1 MSWHVVVYDIPHD
14 GRRRKLHDRLKA
26 LLKPVQY
33 SCFEGDLG
41 ARGLRSLQGLVRRW
55 LCDPG
60 ERLHV
65 YTLCDTCRQRT
76 QVLAGT
82 DPTLPLPWTL
92 GGTHGGIPSAGT
104 TVPPA
109 GGTPP

>member
-14 GRRRKLHDRLKA
+14 GRRRKLHDKLRAILR
-26 LLKPVQY
+26 PVQY

-41 ARGLRSLQGLVRRW
+41 AEGVRRLQGLVRRW
-55 LCDPG
+55 LADPG

-92 GGTHGGIPSAGT
+92 GGAGGGIRP
-104 TVPPA
+104 
-109 GGTPP
+109 